1 MRYYPTFR
9 LAIPHFK
16 VDSYVLLTRLP
27 LPLRA
32 VRLACLRHTASV
44 HPEPGSNSQKKCL
57 IAHLHFNLLKI
68 FMSKK
73 LTDCTIAL
81 L

>member
-1 MRYYPTFR
+1 
-9 LAIPHFK
+9 
-16 VDSYVLLTRLP
+16 
-27 LPLRA
+27 
-32 VRLACLRHTASV
+32 
-44 HPEPGSNSQKKCL
+44 L

>member
-9 LAIPHFK
+9 LAIPHIQ

-27 LPLRA
+27 LSTSRRKLI

-44 HPEPGSNSQKKCL
+44 HPEPGSNSQKKFESIPSCE
-57 IAHLHFNLLKI
+57 KI
-68 FMSKK
+68 LFGS
-73 LTDCTIAL
+73 IYI
-81 L
+81 